1 MNADGSGVKRLTQR
15 PGPDGGP
22 FFSFDGKQIV
32 FADASSDPG
41 PERDDYLALLKD
53 ALWRPTQLEIFVM
66 DRDGGNVRSTH
77 ASGWCELR
85 TSWHPDG
92 RRIIFSSNHHN
103 PKGRNFDLFLINLDG
118 TGLEQVTFNP
128 TFDGFPMFS
137 PDGRSSPSRRTGS
150 RRQKERRT
158 FSWRTGTT
166 APMLAALAPVPSL
179 RMRRSHLSN
188 PVASSAGARLRRD
201 GTRRH
206 GARGLHGRP
215 RAGIAFRRA
224 AR

>member
-1 MNADGSGVKRLTQR
+1 MADGSGLVPSDEGARLRRGSDHRAGRPHRVHQHARRRHGDLHNERRRFGRAAAHER

-32 FADASSDPG
+32 FRGRELGAGA
-41 PERDDYLALLKD
+41 ERDDYLALLKD

-66 DRDGGNVRSTH
+66 DRDGRNVRQVTRLGG
-77 ASGWCELR
+77 ANFAP
-85 TSWHPDG
+85 SWHPDG

-137 PDGRSSPSRRTGS
+137 PDGRRLAFSSNRARR
-150 RRQKERRT
+150 RKEKRT
-158 FSWRTGTT
+158 SSWRTGTT
-166 APMLAALAPVPSL
+166 A
-179 RMRRSHLSN
+179 
-188 PVASSAGARLRRD
+188 SS
-201 GTRRH
+201 
-206 GARGLHGRP
+206 
-215 RAGIAFRRA
+215 
-224 AR
+224 